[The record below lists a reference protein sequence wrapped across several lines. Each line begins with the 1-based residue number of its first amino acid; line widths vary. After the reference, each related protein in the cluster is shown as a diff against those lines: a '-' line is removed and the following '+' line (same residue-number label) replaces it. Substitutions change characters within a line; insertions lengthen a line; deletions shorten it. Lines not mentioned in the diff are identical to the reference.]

1 MYPASGS
8 GGSAATAAKFQ
19 NRCASPQFASDYPH
33 PHPHQHPHQTTS
45 VAVHSA
51 PPGVMGGAAGS
62 GLGGAA
68 GGMASGG
75 GGGGGSM
82 SMRHG
87 QRVVASHQHPSQMTL
102 NHSGHGGMGGH
113 NHGMGVAMGMGH
125 NHATLGHPHPHS
137 HSHPH
142 NNNSNMSNNMSN
154 SNNSSGNSSSSVGQH
169 LIFPDDMDSIE
180 FCMPAPPS
188 SSSASSQNGLG
199 LAIGLGEQLLMGGGS
214 SHGEAFTER
223 RRRGHSRR
231 SNHKMDV
238 EHQVKWSRK
247 NIAAT
252 MERFEPTTNTQS
264 SSSTS
269 SLDYGFA
276 AGVMTPSGSSA
287 TPSHGGGASNP
298 SLHVAFNGGG
308 GGAAGG
314 GGGGGAVGGSASG
327 SGASGSGAA
336 APSAPFNHVYS
347 YAYYE
352 PGAAKCH
359 TNVPAS
365 GSASAQAVH
374 HHLQQQQQH
383 QQHHAPQQGHS
394 KSPPRNSIRAL
405 LAKSF
410 RSKSSSNH
418 GGQSTS
424 SSPSA
429 EERDRHT
436 YTTRYGTTEN
446 LYEEVSEQKIRKVLS
461 DNRIASGS
469 SAGNVKEEQRRV
481 QHNHFRVLDELNLSL
496 EALIMPPTPPDVSP
510 SHVLGGADEPGSSVA
525 AGAVGGGGGSIMAS
539 NVVAATVSG
548 TSSKTNTHKPRRGGL
563 LGGAAG
569 AGGNSNSSSASHA
582 SLENL
587 SSTLNSMELKDHHGH
602 SSCINPEFDE
612 GDLDSGFSGS
622 GSSSGASYN
631 ESLRY
636 YKSATPTGPLHHH
649 HHHGQQQQQQQQMQ
663 MLHHHSHSLN
673 NNTLP
678 HNLRSCRSSTASGT
692 STSKSSMASCG
703 EDQGIGMTLAVGG
716 GGGVGAG
723 GGGVMATMQESSV
736 GGGAGGS
743 LSPFNYP
750 RRCSADQQRASGRS
764 MVSIGGGGGGGGGV
778 GPGMGVAVGSM
789 SSSSNVALSTGAK
802 PKKNFWTMKP

>member
-19 NRCASPQFASDYPH
+19 NRCVSPQFANEYPH
-33 PHPHQHPHQTTS
+33 PHQHQTTS

-51 PPGVMGGAAGS
+51 PPGMGGG
-62 GLGGAA
+62 
-68 GGMASGG
+68 SGG
-75 GGGGGSM
+75 GGGGGGAGGSLTSGGSM

-87 QRVVASHQHPSQMTL
+87 QRAVAASHQHPGQMTL
-102 NHSGHGGMGGH
+102 NHGGHG
-113 NHGMGVAMGMGH
+113 MGMGH
-125 NHATLGHPHPHS
+125 NHGGMGMGMGGLGLGHNHATMGHPHS
-137 HSHPH
+137 H
-142 NNNSNMSNNMSN
+142 
-154 SNNSSGNSSSSVGQH
+154 NSSHHVGGHVGSH

-180 FCMPAPPS
+180 FCMPAAPS

-199 LAIGLGEQLLMGGGS
+199 IGDQLLMGS
-214 SHGEAFTER
+214 QHGEAFTER

-238 EHQVKWSRK
+238 EQQVKWSRK

-308 GGAAGG
+308 GG
-314 GGGGGAVGGSASG
+314 GGAVASGGSASG
-327 SGASGSGAA
+327 SGASGASGSGAA

-359 TNVPAS
+359 TNVPPAQGS
-365 GSASAQAVH
+365 GSSSSGSGQGQGQGHGQA
-374 HHLQQQQQH
+374 
-383 QQHHAPQQGHS
+383 QQGHS

-410 RSKSSSNH
+410 RSKSSSTHNQ

-446 LYEEVSEQKIRKVLS
+446 LYEEVSDQKIRKVLS

-510 SHVLGGADEPGSSVA
+510 SHVLGGDEPLGTSVSVSVS
-525 AGAVGGGGGSIMAS
+525 AGAVGGSVAS
-539 NVVAATVSG
+539 SAAAG
-548 TSSKTNTHKPRRGGL
+548 PSKTAQRPRRGGL

-569 AGGNSNSSSASHA
+569 AGATSNSSSASHA

-587 SSTLNSMELKDHHGH
+587 SSTLNSMELKDHGH

-649 HHHGQQQQQQQQMQ
+649 QHSHNHMHSHQQQALHHQQQQQ
-663 MLHHHSHSLN
+663 HHHSLN

-716 GGGVGAG
+716 GGGGVG
-723 GGGVMATMQESSV
+723 V
-736 GGGAGGS
+736 GGGALMMHEAAGGGGGS

-764 MVSIGGGGGGGGGV
+764 MGSNVGL
-778 GPGMGVAVGSM
+778 GPGVGVAVGGMGGMGGGSM
-789 SSSSNVALSTGAK
+789 NSSSNVALSTGAK

>member
-8 GGSAATAAKFQ
+8 GGGSAATAAKFQ
-19 NRCASPQFASDYPH
+19 NRCGSPQFASDYPH

-51 PPGVMGGAAGS
+51 PPGV
-62 GLGGAA
+62 
-68 GGMASGG
+68 SGG
-75 GGGGGSM
+75 SIASGGSM

-87 QRVVASHQHPSQMTL
+87 QRVVASAHQHPSQMTL
-102 NHSGHGGMGGH
+102 NHGGMGH
-113 NHGMGVAMGMGH
+113 NHGMGMAMGMGH
-125 NHATLGHPHPHS
+125 NHGHAAATLGHPHS
-137 HSHPH
+137 HSH
-142 NNNSNMSNNMSN
+142 N
-154 SNNSSGNSSSSVGQH
+154 NSSSSSSHGHVGSH

-180 FCMPAPPS
+180 FCMPAAPS

-199 LAIGLGEQLLMGGGS
+199 IGDQLLLGS

-238 EHQVKWSRK
+238 EQQVKWSRK

-287 TPSHGGGASNP
+287 TASHGGGASNP

-308 GGAAGG
+308 G
-314 GGGGGAVGGSASG
+314 AVGGGSAST
-327 SGASGSGAA
+327 SGASGVSGSGAA
-336 APSAPFNHVYS
+336 AAAAPFNHVYS

-359 TNVPAS
+359 TNVPA
-365 GSASAQAVH
+365 AQGAGPG
-374 HHLQQQQQH
+374 QGQAH
-383 QQHHAPQQGHS
+383 QVQS

-410 RSKSSSNH
+410 RSKSSTNH

-446 LYEEVSEQKIRKVLS
+446 LYEEVSDQKIRKVLS

-510 SHVLGGADEPGSSVA
+510 SHAMGADEPSTSMS
-525 AGAVGGGGGSIMAS
+525 AGAVGGSAVS
-539 NVVAATVSG
+539 SVVAG
-548 TSSKTNTHKPRRGGL
+548 PSKTAQRPRRGGL

-569 AGGNSNSSSASHA
+569 AGGTSNSSSASHA

-587 SSTLNSMELKDHHGH
+587 SSTLNSMELKDHGH

-636 YKSATPTGPLHHH
+636 YKSATPTGPMHHH
-649 HHHGQQQQQQQQMQ
+649 HNHQQQQAM
-663 MLHHHSHSLN
+663 HHHSLN

-716 GGGVGAG
+716 GGGGGMMTPMHEGSGVVGA
-723 GGGVMATMQESSV
+723 
-736 GGGAGGS
+736 GS

-764 MVSIGGGGGGGGGV
+764 MASAVGV
-778 GPGMGVAVGSM
+778 GPGVGMAVGGMGGGSMSM

>member
-19 NRCASPQFASDYPH
+19 NRCGSPQFASEYPH

-51 PPGVMGGAAGS
+51 PSGMGMGMS
-62 GLGGAA
+62 G
-68 GGMASGG
+68 ASGG
-75 GGGGGSM
+75 GGGVQGGSSLTSGGSM

-87 QRVVASHQHPSQMTL
+87 QRVVASASHQHPSQMTL
-102 NHSGHGGMGGH
+102 NHGGHGIGMAHHHGGMG
-113 NHGMGVAMGMGH
+113 MGLGLGH
-125 NHATLGHPHPHS
+125 NHATLGHPHS
-137 HSHPH
+137 HS
-142 NNNSNMSNNMSN
+142 
-154 SNNSSGNSSSSVGQH
+154 NSSHVGSH

-180 FCMPAPPS
+180 FCMPAAPS

-199 LAIGLGEQLLMGGGS
+199 IGDQLLMGSS

-238 EHQVKWSRK
+238 EQQVKWSRK

-252 MERFEPTTNTQS
+252 MERFEPTPNTQS

-276 AGVMTPSGSSA
+276 AGVMTPSSSSA

-308 GGAAGG
+308 GGGG
-314 GGGGGAVGGSASG
+314 GVGAVGGSASG
-327 SGASGSGAA
+327 SGACGASGSGAA
-336 APSAPFNHVYS
+336 APAAPFNHVYS

-359 TNVPAS
+359 TNVPPAQGSAGSSSS
-365 GSASAQAVH
+365 GSASGSGSGSGQGH
-374 HHLQQQQQH
+374 GHGQGH
-383 QQHHAPQQGHS
+383 QGHS

-410 RSKSSSNH
+410 RSKSSH
-418 GGQSTS
+418 THGGGQSTS

-469 SAGNVKEEQRRV
+469 SSAGNVKEEQRRV

-510 SHVLGGADEPGSSVA
+510 SHALGGDEPSTSVSVS
-525 AGAVGGGGGSIMAS
+525 AGAVGGSAS
-539 NVVAATVSG
+539 SSSVAG
-548 TSSKTNTHKPRRGGL
+548 PSKTLAQRPRRGGL

-569 AGGNSNSSSASHA
+569 AGATSNSSSASHA

-587 SSTLNSMELKDHHGH
+587 SSTLNSMELKDHGH

-649 HHHGQQQQQQQQMQ
+649 QHSHNHNHQQQQQQM
-663 MLHHHSHSLN
+663 LHHHSLN

-716 GGGVGAG
+716 VGVG
-723 GGGVMATMQESSV
+723 GGGMTLHEAAGAVGV
-736 GGGAGGS
+736 GGS
-743 LSPFNYP
+743 ISPFNYP

-764 MVSIGGGGGGGGGV
+764 MSSGVGLGPGVGVAAGGMGGGS
-778 GPGMGVAVGSM
+778 MSM

>member
-8 GGSAATAAKFQ
+8 GASAATAAAKFQ
-19 NRCASPQFASDYPH
+19 NRCGSPQFASDYPH
-33 PHPHQHPHQTTS
+33 PHPHQHPTHQTTS

-51 PPGVMGGAAGS
+51 P
-62 GLGGAA
+62 
-68 GGMASGG
+68 SGG
-75 GGGGGSM
+75 VSGGSISSGGSM
-82 SMRHG
+82 SMRHGG

-102 NHSGHGGMGGH
+102 NHGGGMGH
-113 NHGMGVAMGMGH
+113 NHGMGLVGH
-125 NHATLGHPHPHS
+125 NHGHGHAAATLGHPHS
-137 HSHPH
+137 HSH
-142 NNNSNMSNNMSN
+142 N
-154 SNNSSGNSSSSVGQH
+154 NSSSSSSHGHVGSH

-180 FCMPAPPS
+180 FCMPAAPS

-199 LAIGLGEQLLMGGGS
+199 IGDQLLMGSS

-238 EHQVKWSRK
+238 EQQVKWSRK

-252 MERFEPTTNTQS
+252 MERFEPTPNTQS

-276 AGVMTPSGSSA
+276 AGVMTPSSSSA

-298 SLHVAFNGGG
+298 SLHVAFNGSGG
-308 GGAAGG
+308 GGV
-314 GGGGGAVGGSASG
+314 GAVGGGGSVSAG
-327 SGASGSGAA
+327 SAGASGSAGAA

-359 TNVPAS
+359 TNVPAAQGSSSSS
-365 GSASAQAVH
+365 GSVQGQAH
-374 HHLQQQQQH
+374 HH
-383 QQHHAPQQGHS
+383 QGHS

-410 RSKSSSNH
+410 RSKSSTNH
-418 GGQSTS
+418 GGGQSTS

-446 LYEEVSEQKIRKVLS
+446 LYEEVSDQKIRKVLS

-510 SHVLGGADEPGSSVA
+510 SHVLGGDEPSTSVVS
-525 AGAVGGGGGSIMAS
+525 AGAVGGSVTS
-539 NVVAATVSG
+539 SVVAG
-548 TSSKTNTHKPRRGGL
+548 PSKTAQRPRRGGL

-569 AGGNSNSSSASHA
+569 AGGTSNSSSASHA

-587 SSTLNSMELKDHHGH
+587 SSTLNSMELKDHGH

-636 YKSATPTGPLHHH
+636 YKSATPTGPMHHH
-649 HHHGQQQQQQQQMQ
+649 HNQHQQA
-663 MLHHHSHSLN
+663 LHHHSLN

-703 EDQGIGMTLAVGG
+703 EDQGIGMTLAPMHESS
-716 GGGVGAG
+716 GGVG
-723 GGGVMATMQESSV
+723 
-736 GGGAGGS
+736 GGS

-764 MVSIGGGGGGGGGV
+764 MGMGPGVGMPVGGMNGGGGGTGGGIGI
-778 GPGMGVAVGSM
+778 GIGGGMTM
-789 SSSSNVALSTGAK
+789 SSSSNVALSTGTK

>member
-1 MYPASGS
+1 MYPASGT

-19 NRCASPQFASDYPH
+19 NRCGSPQFASDYPH

-51 PPGVMGGAAGS
+51 PPGVGVSAGV
-62 GLGGAA
+62 
-68 GGMASGG
+68 SGG
-75 GGGGGSM
+75 

-87 QRVVASHQHPSQMTL
+87 QRAVASHQHPSQMTL
-102 NHSGHGGMGGH
+102 SHGMGH
-113 NHGMGVAMGMGH
+113 NHGMGLGGGLGMGMGH
-125 NHATLGHPHPHS
+125 GHGHAAATLGHPHTHS
-137 HSHPH
+137 HSH
-142 NNNSNMSNNMSN
+142 NNS
-154 SNNSSGNSSSSVGQH
+154 GSSSSSHVGHIGSH

-180 FCMPAPPS
+180 FCMPAAPS

-199 LAIGLGEQLLMGGGS
+199 IGDQLLMGS

-238 EHQVKWSRK
+238 EQQVKWSRK

-276 AGVMTPSGSSA
+276 AGVMTPSSSSA
-287 TPSHGGGASNP
+287 TASHGGGASNP

-308 GGAAGG
+308 GGAVGG
-314 GGGGGAVGGSASG
+314 GG
-327 SGASGSGAA
+327 SGASGASGASGTGAA
-336 APSAPFNHVYS
+336 APAAPFNHVYS

-359 TNVPAS
+359 TNVPAAQGSSSSS
-365 GSASAQAVH
+365 GSGGQG
-374 HHLQQQQQH
+374 QQGQ
-383 QQHHAPQQGHS
+383 QQGHS

-410 RSKSSSNH
+410 RSKSSTTHH

-510 SHVLGGADEPGSSVA
+510 SHALGADEPSTSMP
-525 AGAVGGGGGSIMAS
+525 AGAVGGGSGISMSSSSGSA
-539 NVVAATVSG
+539 VAG
-548 TSSKTNTHKPRRGGL
+548 PSSKTAQRPRRGGL

-569 AGGNSNSSSASHA
+569 AGATSNSSSASHA

-587 SSTLNSMELKDHHGH
+587 SSTLNSMELKDHGH

-636 YKSATPTGPLHHH
+636 YKSATPTGQLHHH
-649 HHHGQQQQQQQQMQ
+649 AHIHQQQQQA
-663 MLHHHSHSLN
+663 LHHHNLN

-716 GGGVGAG
+716 G
-723 GGGVMATMQESSV
+723 V
-736 GGGAGGS
+736 GGGAAGGVMVPMHEAAGAVGGGGS

-764 MVSIGGGGGGGGGV
+764 MASGVGV
-778 GPGMGVAVGSM
+778 GPGVGVAVGGMGGGMGGGSM

>member
-8 GGSAATAAKFQ
+8 GGGSAATAAKFQ
-19 NRCASPQFASDYPH
+19 NRCGSPQFANEYPH
-33 PHPHQHPHQTTS
+33 PHPHQHPHSHQHQTQTTA

-51 PPGVMGGAAGS
+51 PSGGGVPS
-62 GLGGAA
+62 S
-68 GGMASGG
+68 SGG

-87 QRVVASHQHPSQMTL
+87 QRMVASHQHPGNQMSL
-102 NHSGHGGMGGH
+102 NHGHGPLGH
-113 NHGMGVAMGMGH
+113 SHGMGHGH
-125 NHATLGHPHPHS
+125 GHAAATLGHPHPHQ
-137 HSHPH
+137 HSG
-142 NNNSNMSNNMSN
+142 SS
-154 SNNSSGNSSSSVGQH
+154 SSGNSNSHSHSHIGSH

-188 SSSASSQNGLG
+188 SSSSSSQQNGMG
-199 LAIGLGEQLLMGGGS
+199 IGIGLGMGDQLLMGS
-214 SHGEAFTER
+214 NHGEAFTER

-238 EHQVKWSRK
+238 EQQVKWSRK

-252 MERFEPTTNTQS
+252 MERFEPTPNTQS

-276 AGVMTPSGSSA
+276 AGVMTPSSSSA

-308 GGAAGG
+308 SSASG
-314 GGGGGAVGGSASG
+314 GGGGGAVGGSNSG
-327 SGASGSGAA
+327 GASGSGAA

-359 TNVPAS
+359 TNVPAQGS
-365 GSASAQAVH
+365 GSSSGSGSGSGSVSASGSGSGSGQA
-374 HHLQQQQQH
+374 
-383 QQHHAPQQGHS
+383 QGHS

-410 RSKSSSNH
+410 RSKSSSTH

-510 SHVLGGADEPGSSVA
+510 SHVLGEDEPSNTASNLVTGSGGS
-525 AGAVGGGGGSIMAS
+525 GAVGGGSAAS
-539 NVVAATVSG
+539 QMVAAAAAASASSG
-548 TSSKTNTHKPRRGGL
+548 TSKTAQRPRRGGL
-563 LGGAAG
+563 LGGAANS
-569 AGGNSNSSSASHA
+569 GNSHTSSSASHA

-587 SSTLNSMELKDHHGH
+587 SSTLNSMELKDHGH

-636 YKSATPTGPLHHH
+636 YKSATPTGHQMHHH
-649 HHHGQQQQQQQQMQ
+649 QMQ
-663 MLHHHSHSLN
+663 MHQHQHQMQLHQHHQMQAGHHNNNNNNN

-703 EDQGIGMTLAVGG
+703 EDQGIGMTLAVGSAQDG
-716 GGGVGAG
+716 N
-723 GGGVMATMQESSV
+723 
-736 GGGAGGS
+736 GS
-743 LSPFNYP
+743 LSPFSYP

-764 MVSIGGGGGGGGGV
+764 MTSGGV
-778 GPGMGVAVGSM
+778 GVGGGSGVGAAGTCMPMGNMVMSGGNGMAMGMGMSM

>member
-8 GGSAATAAKFQ
+8 GGGSAATAAKFQ
-19 NRCASPQFASDYPH
+19 NRCGSPQFANEYPH
-33 PHPHQHPHQTTS
+33 PHPHQHPHPHPHQTQTTS

-51 PPGVMGGAAGS
+51 PQGVEVGVRGS
-62 GLGGAA
+62 GG
-68 GGMASGG
+68 S
-75 GGGGGSM
+75 GGSM
-82 SMRHG
+82 SMRHN
-87 QRVVASHQHPSQMTL
+87 QRMVASHQHPSNQMTL
-102 NHSGHGGMGGH
+102 NHGHGLSH
-113 NHGMGVAMGMGH
+113 NHGMGHGH
-125 NHATLGHPHPHS
+125 GHAAATLGHPHPHQ
-137 HSHPH
+137 HS
-142 NNNSNMSNNMSN
+142 
-154 SNNSSGNSSSSVGQH
+154 GSSSSGSNSHGHVGSH

-188 SSSASSQNGLG
+188 SSSSSSQQNGIG
-199 LAIGLGEQLLMGGGS
+199 IGLGMGDQLLMGS

-238 EHQVKWSRK
+238 EQQVKWSRK

-252 MERFEPTTNTQS
+252 MERFEPTPNTQS

-276 AGVMTPSGSSA
+276 AGVMTPSSSSA

-308 GGAAGG
+308 SSASGGAI
-314 GGGGGAVGGSASG
+314 GGSASG
-327 SGASGSGAA
+327 GASGGSGAA

-359 TNVPAS
+359 TNVPAQGS
-365 GSASAQAVH
+365 GSSSGSGSGSGSVSASGSGSGSGQA
-374 HHLQQQQQH
+374 
-383 QQHHAPQQGHS
+383 QGHS

-410 RSKSSSNH
+410 RSKSSSTH

-510 SHVLGGADEPGSSVA
+510 SHVLGEDEPSTNSSNLVTGSGS
-525 AGAVGGGGGSIMAS
+525 GAVGGGSAAS
-539 NVVAATVSG
+539 QIAAAAAAAAAASG
-548 TSSKTNTHKPRRGGL
+548 PSKTAQRPRRGGL
-563 LGGAAG
+563 LGGAA
-569 AGGNSNSSSASHA
+569 NSGSHGTSHTSSSASHA

-587 SSTLNSMELKDHHGH
+587 SSTLNSMELKDHGH

-636 YKSATPTGPLHHH
+636 YKSATPTGHQMHHH
-649 HHHGQQQQQQQQMQ
+649 QMQ
-663 MLHHHSHSLN
+663 HQHQMQLHQHQLQGGHHNLN

-716 GGGVGAG
+716 AQDGNA
-723 GGGVMATMQESSV
+723 V
-736 GGGAGGS
+736 GGNGS
-743 LSPFNYP
+743 LSPFSYP

-764 MVSIGGGGGGGGGV
+764 MTSNGGGGGAGGV
-778 GPGMGVAVGSM
+778 GIGGGAANMGNMGMSGNGGMGMGMGMGMSM

>member
-1 MYPASGS
+1 MYPASSSG

-19 NRCASPQFASDYPH
+19 NRCGSPQFANEYPHPHSH
-33 PHPHQHPHQTTS
+33 PHPHQHPHQTQTTS

-51 PPGVMGGAAGS
+51 PPGVAGVGGSS
-62 GLGGAA
+62 GI
-68 GGMASGG
+68 
-75 GGGGGSM
+75 GGGSM

-87 QRVVASHQHPSQMTL
+87 QRMVASHQHPPSNQMTL
-102 NHSGHGGMGGH
+102 NHGHGLGH
-113 NHGMGVAMGMGH
+113 NHGMGHGH
-125 NHATLGHPHPHS
+125 GHAAAATLGHPHPHQ
-137 HSHPH
+137 HS
-142 NNNSNMSNNMSN
+142 
-154 SNNSSGNSSSSVGQH
+154 GSSSSGSNSHGHVGSH

-188 SSSASSQNGLG
+188 SSSSSSQQNGLG
-199 LAIGLGEQLLMGGGS
+199 IGIGLGMGDQLLMGS

-238 EHQVKWSRK
+238 EQQVKWSRK

-252 MERFEPTTNTQS
+252 MERFEPTPNTQS

-276 AGVMTPSGSSA
+276 AGVMTPSSSSA

-308 GGAAGG
+308 SSAS
-314 GGGGGAVGGSASG
+314 GGAVGGSATG
-327 SGASGSGAA
+327 GASGSGAA

-359 TNVPAS
+359 TNVPAQGS
-365 GSASAQAVH
+365 GSSSGSNSGSGSGSVSASGSGQA
-374 HHLQQQQQH
+374 
-383 QQHHAPQQGHS
+383 QGHS

-410 RSKSSSNH
+410 RSKSSSTH
-418 GGQSTS
+418 GGGQSTS

-510 SHVLGGADEPGSSVA
+510 SHALGEDEPNTNSSNLVT
-525 AGAVGGGGGSIMAS
+525 GAVGGGSAAS
-539 NVVAATVSG
+539 QIAAAAAAAAAG
-548 TSSKTNTHKPRRGGL
+548 PSKTAQRPRRGGL
-563 LGGAAG
+563 LGGAANSG
-569 AGGNSNSSSASHA
+569 SHGNSHTSSSASHA

-587 SSTLNSMELKDHHGH
+587 SNTLNSMELKDHGH

-636 YKSATPTGPLHHH
+636 YKSATPTGHQMHHH
-649 HHHGQQQQQQQQMQ
+649 QMQ
-663 MLHHHSHSLN
+663 MQHQHQHQMQLHQHQMQGGGGHHNLN

-678 HNLRSCRSSTASGT
+678 HNMRSCRSSTASAT

-703 EDQGIGMTLAVGG
+703 EDQGIGMTLAVGSAQDGNGSNG
-716 GGGVGAG
+716 GN
-723 GGGVMATMQESSV
+723 
-736 GGGAGGS
+736 GS
-743 LSPFNYP
+743 LSPFSYP

-764 MVSIGGGGGGGGGV
+764 MNSAGGVGGGGGIASGTCVPMGNMGMTMGMSGGGSN
-778 GPGMGVAVGSM
+778 GMGMSM